1 MKSIFGKR
9 KLVILFWLVLCLCLI
24 VCVGWLS
31 YARWGMWP
39 FLCLFLIF
47 YFVFLPIC
55 KNGLWQYLAMQ
66 QQVNPLTKRLANWIN
81 RWRVRKMSRDWYR
94 RTTIIDEKDFPQVN
108 WQEDTDSSRGIDSF
122 YCLDQQ
128 ADDVRSLL
136 SKDWDLQHDKLAWPL
151 AQYTGEY
158 FFKPEIA
165 PLPIYKMERMANSVH
180 IETGTKPDTWVYLV
194 GKQPQPTTYALE
206 FDFISYT
213 QPQETLQM
221 CFATNSLA
229 SRLRFNLENNETLK
243 FDVVDHGYFLYW
255 ENMKLWDNLKIPF
268 SISLKEKHHVQLQCI
283 ENVFGLFIDRKLV
296 MAVRIEGFEAKPN
309 PWYFIFWNGWAQ
321 QETGQSMQIDIKI
334 ENFKI
339 LHKRTQK

>member
-1 MKSIFGKR
+1 MKRSLGKR
-9 KLVILFWLVLCLCLI
+9 NLYLLLGAILCLCLI
-24 VCVGWLS
+24 VCVGCLS
-31 YARWGMWP
+31 FAKCGLWP
-39 FLCLFLIF
+39 SLCLSIIF
-47 YFVFLPIC
+47 YLVLIPIL
-55 KNGLWQYLAMQ
+55 KNGLWQYLVVQ
-66 QQVNPLTKRLANWIN
+66 QYINPLTKRFVMWIN
-81 RWRVRKMSRDWYR
+81 LWHVRKKSKDWYKR
-94 RTTIIDEKDFPQVN
+94 ITIIKGEDIPQVE

-136 SKDWDLQHDKLAWPL
+136 SKDWDLVHDKLAWPL

-165 PLPIYKMERMANSVH
+165 PLPIYKKERRANSVH

-194 GKQPQPTTYALE
+194 AKQPQPTTYALE

-255 ENMKLWDNLKIPF
+255 ENIKLWDNLKIPF
-268 SISLKEKHHVQLQCI
+268 HISLKEKHHVQLQCI
-283 ENVFGLFIDRKLV
+283 ENVFALYIDNKLA
-296 MAVRIEGFEAKPN
+296 MAVRIEDYVAKPN
-309 PWYFIFWNGWAQ
+309 PWYFIFWNGWAN
-321 QETGQSMQIDIKI
+321 QESGQSMQIDITI

-339 LHKRTQK
+339 LQV